1 MRFFDDPGKALQQ
14 MEDELLEEDWDEE
27 DVDEDGEDFPVL
39 TRRDSRPTNYAV
51 DFDCTV
57 YDDEETDDAY
67 YAEDYIADRKSR
79 KKQRKIPSE
88 PVRNTRKSSGK
99 TCAGWVWTTTGRR
112 RPKARGVPSTTGILT
127 SSPRWGCCIPATVPA
142 VSFTASTRRTC
153 PTAPTSTPAPAGI

>member
-51 DFDCTV
+51 DFDR
-57 YDDEETDDAY
+57 TDDAY

-79 KKQRKIPSE
+79 KKQRK
-88 PVRNTRKSSGK
+88 KGSG
-99 TCAGWVWTTTGRR
+99 GLVLLLLGE
-112 RPKARGVPSTTGILT
+112 L
-127 SSPRWGCCIPATVPA
+127 
-142 VSFTASTRRTC
+142 
-153 PTAPTSTPAPAGI
+153 AGIAGIIWWWIKWLS

>member
-27 DVDEDGEDFPVL
+27 DVDEDGKDFPVL

-51 DFDCTV
+51 DFDRTV

-79 KKQRKIPSE
+79 K
-88 PVRNTRKSSGK
+88 SSGRK
-99 TCAGWVWTTTGRR
+99 
-112 RPKARGVPSTTGILT
+112 
-127 SSPRWGCCIPATVPA
+127 VPA
-142 VSFTASTRRTC
+142 VWCCCSLGNWPVSPAS
-153 PTAPTSTPAPAGI
+153 SGGGSNG

>member
-51 DFDCTV
+51 DFDRTV

-79 KKQRKIPSE
+79 KKQRNFFTDTLAVE
-88 PVRNTRKSSGK
+88 K
-99 TCAGWVWTTTGRR
+99 TDIFLAVNKFYAAKHWEI
-112 RPKARGVPSTTGILT
+112 KADK
-127 SSPRWGCCIPATVPA
+127 
-142 VSFTASTRRTC
+142 
-153 PTAPTSTPAPAGI
+153 

>member
-27 DVDEDGEDFPVL
+27 DVDDFPVL

-51 DFDCTV
+51 DFDRTV

-79 KKQRKIPSE
+79 KKQRK
-88 PVRNTRKSSGK
+88 KGSG
-99 TCAGWVWTTTGRR
+99 GLVLLLLGE
-112 RPKARGVPSTTGILT
+112 L
-127 SSPRWGCCIPATVPA
+127 
-142 VSFTASTRRTC
+142 
-153 PTAPTSTPAPAGI
+153 AGIAGIIWWWVKWLS

>member
-27 DVDEDGEDFPVL
+27 DVDGDFPVL

-51 DFDCTV
+51 DFDRTV

-79 KKQRKIPSE
+79 KKQRK
-88 PVRNTRKSSGK
+88 KGSG
-99 TCAGWVWTTTGRR
+99 GLVLLLLGE
-112 RPKARGVPSTTGILT
+112 L
-127 SSPRWGCCIPATVPA
+127 
-142 VSFTASTRRTC
+142 
-153 PTAPTSTPAPAGI
+153 AGIAGIIWWWIKWLS

>member
-39 TRRDSRPTNYAV
+39 TRHDSRPTNYAV
-51 DFDCTV
+51 DFDRTV

-79 KKQRKIPSE
+79 KKQRKIG
-88 PVRNTRKSSGK
+88 SG
-99 TCAGWVWTTTGRR
+99 GLVLLLLGE
-112 RPKARGVPSTTGILT
+112 L
-127 SSPRWGCCIPATVPA
+127 
-142 VSFTASTRRTC
+142 
-153 PTAPTSTPAPAGI
+153 AGIAGIIWWWIKWLS